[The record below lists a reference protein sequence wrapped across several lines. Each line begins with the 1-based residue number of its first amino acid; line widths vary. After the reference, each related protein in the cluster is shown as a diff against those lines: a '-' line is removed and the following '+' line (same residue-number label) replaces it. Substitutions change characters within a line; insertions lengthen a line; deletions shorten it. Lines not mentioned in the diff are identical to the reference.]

1 MGDKDLAILSR
12 RASLMSKSFLK
23 KALQG
28 FQPYVPGEQP
38 PDVGGWT
45 KLNTNE
51 APLPPSPRVI
61 QAIQDAADESLRL
74 YPSPT
79 AGPARN
85 AIAKHF
91 GVDQAQVT
99 IGNGGDEL
107 IELCFRA
114 FAGSG
119 DSVAFP
125 TPTYPLF
132 EPLCRL
138 HEALPSTHPTE
149 HPWEL
154 PPSLALDPSP
164 LKFIVNP
171 NSPSG
176 ALFELPAIEAAVAA
190 SSGVVVIDEAYVD
203 FAPRSCLELLPR
215 HENVLLLRTFSKG
228 YGLAGMRIAF
238 ALGPRGVIEALD
250 SVKDSYNVDRLA
262 IVAAAAAIEDEEY
275 HQKLVDEV
283 ITNRA
288 HLAGGLIDLG
298 FDLVPSSTNF
308 IFTRPPKPAIEVV
321 AALRARK
328 ILVRHYDREPI
339 AGWLRITIGTR
350 EQHDRLLSA
359 LKEIL

>member
-1 MGDKDLAILSR
+1 
-12 RASLMSKSFLK
+12 MSKSFVR
-23 KALQG
+23 KALAG

-38 PDVGGWT
+38 PDDEGWV

-51 APLPPSPRVI
+51 APVPPSPKVLA
-61 QAIQDAADESLRL
+61 AIKEAANESLRL

-79 AGPARN
+79 AAPARV

-91 GVDQAQVT
+91 GVDAAQVT
-99 IGNGGDEL
+99 LGNGGDEL
-107 IELCFRA
+107 IEMCFRA

-132 EPLCRL
+132 EPLCRM
-138 HEALPSTHPTE
+138 HEAAMSRHPTE
-149 HPWEL
+149 LPWEL
-154 PPSLALDPSP
+154 PPSLGPDPSL

-171 NSPSG
+171 NSPTG
-176 ALFELPAIEAAVAA
+176 AFFSLPSVEAAVSA

-203 FAPRSCLELLPR
+203 FAPRSFLELLPK
-215 HENVLLLRTFSKG
+215 HDNVLILRTFSKG

-238 ALGPRGVIEALD
+238 AIGSRELIETLD

-262 IVAAAAAIEDEEY
+262 IVAAATAIEDEEY
-275 HQKLVDEV
+275 HQALVDEV
-283 ITNRA
+283 IVNRGR
-288 HLAGGLIDLG
+288 LAGGLVDLG

-308 IFTRPPKPAIEVV
+308 IFTKPPKPAIEVV
-321 AALRARK
+321 SALRSRK

-339 AGWLRITIGTR
+339 AGWLRITIGTP
-350 EQHDRLLSA
+350 EQHERLLSA

>member
-1 MGDKDLAILSR
+1 MP
-12 RASLMSKSFLK
+12 KSFVR
-23 KALQG
+23 KALGG

-38 PDVGGWT
+38 PDGEGWV

-61 QAIQDAADESLRL
+61 AAIREATNESLRL

-79 AGPARN
+79 AAPARN
-85 AIAKHF
+85 AIARRF
-91 GVDQAQVT
+91 GVDPAQVT
-99 IGNGGDEL
+99 LGNGGDEL
-107 IELCFRA
+107 IEMCFRA
-114 FAGSG
+114 FAGAG

-132 EPLCRL
+132 EPLCRM
-138 HEALPSTHPTE
+138 HEAAPSKHPTE
-149 HPWEL
+149 MPWEL
-154 PPSLALDPSP
+154 PPSLGPDPAP

-171 NSPSG
+171 NSPTG
-176 ALFELPAIEAAVAA
+176 GLFELPAIEASVAA

-215 HENVLLLRTFSKG
+215 HDNVLLLRTFSKG

-238 ALGPRGVIEALD
+238 ALGSRELIEELN

-262 IVAAAAAIEDEEY
+262 IVAAAAAIDDEEY
-275 HQKLVDEV
+275 HQTLVDEV

-288 HLAGGLIDLG
+288 QLAGALVDLG

-308 IFTRPPKPAIEVV
+308 IFTRPPKPAKDVV
-321 AALRARK
+321 SALRARK
-328 ILVRHYDREPI
+328 VLVRHYDREPI
-339 AGWLRITIGTR
+339 AGWLRITIGTQ
-350 EQHDRLLSA
+350 EQHSRLLSA